1 MPTKKTKSKRT
12 KISQKVIQ
20 KVIVKIGEMK
30 KEKKARRRARRRVM
44 EEQPLQ
50 IQAAVPANVIY
61 QTGYGAFQPPPAAPS
76 ISQGIT
82 IQEGRKIGEKPKM
95 EWQDVGVG
103 TEGIVEILE
112 KPSKRETLDML
123 GDVVNINEFP
133 PNANFVS
140 PIIEHATEPIN
151 SRIFTEQV
159 LPSERVVGNYRFG
172 EEQKE
177 SSMSAPTDL
186 IDNNAASA
194 AAAAVAPKKK
204 KKGKKGGL
212 IIEDDSSEEM
222 GELATASAAATEFF
236 YKEQKIGKPSSKMIK
251 QIQDV
256 FSFDRGNATLFFY
269 DQRRLGKTPKQISQF
284 LESRKK
290 GI

>member
-30 KEKKARRRARRRVM
+30 KEKKARRRAKRRVM

-82 IQEGRKIGEKPKM
+82 IQEGRKIGEKPK

-103 TEGIVEILE
+103 REGIVEILD
-112 KPSKRETLDML
+112 KPSRRETLDML
-123 GDVVNINEFP
+123 GDVVNINEFA

-140 PIIEHATEPIN
+140 PIIENATEPIN

-159 LPSERVVGNYRFG
+159 LPSERVVGNYRFE

-186 IDNNAASA
+186 IDNNATSYDSG

-204 KKGKKGGL
+204 AGL
-212 IIEDDSSEEM
+212 VIEEGPFEIM
-222 GELATASAAATEFF
+222 GEPISKAKAKTIERIMKAYGYNKTDSIKF
-236 YKEQKIGKPSSKMIK
+236 YAGMTSEGLSSREISKVIKEKERLNKL
-251 QIQDV
+251 
-256 FSFDRGNATLFFY
+256 RGET
-269 DQRRLGKTPKQISQF
+269 K
-284 LESRKK
+284 
-290 GI
+290 

>member
-50 IQAAVPANVIY
+50 IQTAVPANVIY
-61 QTGYGAFQPPPAAPS
+61 QTGYGAFQPPPVAPT
-76 ISQGIT
+76 ISQSIT
-82 IQEGRKIGEKPKM
+82 MPEGRKIGEKPKM

-103 TEGIVEILE
+103 TEGIVEILDR
-112 KPSKRETLDML
+112 PSRRETLDML
-123 GDVVNINEFP
+123 GDVVNINEFG

-186 IDNNAASA
+186 IDNNAASYDSG

-204 KKGKKGGL
+204 GRL
-212 IIEDDSSEEM
+212 VIEEGPFEVM
-222 GELATASAAATEFF
+222 GEPISKAKAKTIERIMKAYGYNKENSIKF
-236 YKEQKIGKPSSKMIK
+236 YANMTSEGLSSREISKVIKEKERLNKL
-251 QIQDV
+251 
-256 FSFDRGNATLFFY
+256 RGET
-269 DQRRLGKTPKQISQF
+269 K
-284 LESRKK
+284 
-290 GI
+290 